1 MQIILLLLGIYQTI
15 SLQVAPTWLTSS
27 FISATQNDVL
37 NTLTGSTSTP
47 TATLTY
53 PNAFSST
60 PNLAYGIINYIGT
73 T

>member
-1 MQIILLLLGIYQTI
+1 MAYKSIY
-15 SLQVAPTWLTSS
+15 LA
-27 FISATQNDVL
+27 AQNDVL
-37 NTLTGSTSTP
+37 NTFTGSTSTP

-73 T
+73 F